1 MRTESS
7 ATCVYPQGRGF
18 CTSSASS
25 QVTNK
30 RAIMT
35 FIYHENDPGTV
46 SCGKLGGGEVYR
58 INDCKLI
65 SLRGYSPDEEIGKV
79 MGV

>member
-1 MRTESS
+1 MRFFST
-7 ATCVYPQGRGF
+7 TL
-18 CTSSASS
+18 
-25 QVTNK
+25 
-30 RAIMT
+30 MT
-35 FIYHENDPGTV
+35 PGTV

-79 MGV
+79 MAVSVDS

>member
-1 MRTESS
+1 
-7 ATCVYPQGRGF
+7 
-18 CTSSASS
+18 
-25 QVTNK
+25 
-30 RAIMT
+30 MT
-35 FIYHENDPGTV
+35 PGTV

-79 MGV
+79 MGVWINS